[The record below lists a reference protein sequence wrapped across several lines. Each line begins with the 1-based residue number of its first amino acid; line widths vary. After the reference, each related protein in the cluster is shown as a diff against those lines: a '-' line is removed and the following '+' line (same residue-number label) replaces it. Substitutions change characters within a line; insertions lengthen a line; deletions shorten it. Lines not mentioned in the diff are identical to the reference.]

1 MADFEGGLQGGGGR
15 AKVGRFEVNL
25 DRVLGSG
32 GFAQVFR
39 AVDQTASP
47 PLYVAAK
54 HGTAEELRKEE
65 QALERVAGHPAVIGL
80 HGFVEG
86 PDPGEAFLFLEM
98 CSGGELFERVSDGPL
113 SERAARPIAKGIA
126 EALRH
131 CLSRGVVHRNVGLEN
146 VMLSAEDPSAIKLI
160 DFGLACTVRLLP
172 CLLSFPL
179 CCAL

>member
-1 MADFEGGLQGGGGR
+1 M
-15 AKVGRFEVNL
+15 NL
-25 DRVLGSG
+25 DRLLGSG

-39 AVDQTASP
+39 AVDRTASP

-54 HGTAEELRKEE
+54 RGSAEDLRKEA
-65 QALERVAGHPAVIGL
+65 QALELVAGHPAVIGL

-86 PDPGEAFLFLEM
+86 PDPGKAFLFLEM
-98 CSGGELFERVSDGPL
+98 CSGGELFERVSDAGQL
-113 SERAARPIAKGIA
+113 SERAALPIAKGIA

-131 CLSRGVVHRNVGLEN
+131 CLSRGVVHRNVGIEN
-146 VMLSAEDPSAIKLI
+146 VTLSAEDPSAIKLI

-172 CLLSFPL
+172 RLLSCPL

>member
-1 MADFEGGLQGGGGR
+1 MSSREQI
-15 AKVGRFEVNL
+15 GRFEVNL
-25 DRVLGSG
+25 DRLLGSG
-32 GFAQVFR
+32 GFGQVFR

-54 HGTAEELRKEE
+54 RGRVADLRREAQILEL
-65 QALERVAGHPAVIGL
+65 VAGHPAIIEL
-80 HGFVEG
+80 HGFVE
-86 PDPGEAFLFLEM
+86 DPRPGGKAFLFLEM
-98 CSGGELFERVSDGPL
+98 CSGGELFERVSDGGQL

-146 VMLSAEDPSAIKLI
+146 VTLSAEDPSALKLI
-160 DFGLACTVRLLP
+160 DFGLACTVRLLHP
-172 CLLSFPL
+172 RLRSFPL